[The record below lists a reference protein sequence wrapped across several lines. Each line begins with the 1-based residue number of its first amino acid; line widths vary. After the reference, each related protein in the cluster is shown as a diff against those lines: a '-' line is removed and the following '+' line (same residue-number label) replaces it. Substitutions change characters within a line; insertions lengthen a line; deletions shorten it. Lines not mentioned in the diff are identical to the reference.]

1 MFIGVLFRREYLLA
15 ASRHKLVSLIAQKMF
30 RAHGNQFG
38 ANRRVH
44 GPDNFQS
51 RIMGIIDWVMFS
63 SFWYLMSLV
72 SGLICPVFF
81 SWGCLLKLEN
91 DSPVPRSDTF
101 NYSG

>member
-81 SWGCLLKLEN
+81 SSRELAKMTLYL
-91 DSPVPRSDTF
+91 
-101 NYSG
+101 